1 MDVKKGIGL
10 RIKRLRT
17 LRGYSQ
23 EQLSEIMGISPN
35 YLSNIERGKENPTL
49 DLFIKLSQG
58 LRVEIHEIFTTETD
72 EEPKALRTRLRQ
84 LVSDVRDLELKRI
97 LRVLETL
104 IH

>member
-1 MDVKKGIGL
+1 MTTDSTAGN
-10 RIKRLRT
+10 
-17 LRGYSQ
+17 
-23 EQLSEIMGISPN
+23 EQPEM
-35 YLSNIERGKENPTL
+35 
-49 DLFIKLSQG
+49 QG
-58 LRVEIHEIFTTETD
+58 VAGATDDGRVYVVTPQAMAVEGPPRDGVETD